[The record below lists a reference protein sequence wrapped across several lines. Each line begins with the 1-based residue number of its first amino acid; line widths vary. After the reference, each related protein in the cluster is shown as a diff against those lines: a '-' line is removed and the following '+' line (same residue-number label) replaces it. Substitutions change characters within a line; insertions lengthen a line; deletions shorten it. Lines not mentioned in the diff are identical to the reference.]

1 MYPAPFRYHRPATLG
16 SALALLAELGEGAR
30 PLAGGQSLIPI
41 LKMRMD
47 EPSDLVDIGRLAE
60 LTHIRKEKGRYC
72 IGALV
77 THARVAASAA
87 ATDIPVIR
95 DCAAN
100 IADPQVR
107 ALGTIGGSVCIAD
120 PSSDWPALLHLLDA
134 EIVCGGVEGSRKVGI
149 RDFITDSYTN
159 SLADGELVTEIQV
172 PIPPANSGG
181 AYLGFKKA
189 APAYP
194 AASAGV
200 QLTLTAG
207 NICQGIRLVLG
218 AAGPVPVTST
228 EIEQALTGRPLTDDK
243 LCRKP
248 PAPWWNCPNRLPM
261 RAAPQQ
267 FKRVMLRSLFMR
279 AAHTAMQRARGETVS
294 GSHDYV

>member
-16 SALALLAELGEGAR
+16 SALTLLAELGEGAR

-60 LTHIRKEKGRYC
+60 LTHIRKEHGRYC
-72 IGALV
+72 IGALA
-77 THARVAASAA
+77 THARIAASAVA
-87 ATDIPVIR
+87 ADIPVIH

-107 ALGTIGGSVCIAD
+107 ALGTIGGSVSIAD

-134 EIVCGGVEGSRKVGI
+134 EIVCQGLQGSRTI
-149 RDFITDSYTN
+149 CIDDFITDSYSN
-159 SLADGELVTEIQV
+159 SLADGELVTEIQI

-207 NICQGIRLVLG
+207 NICQAIRLVLG
-218 AAGPVPVTST
+218 AAGPTPVASGD
-228 EIEQALTGRPLTDDK
+228 IEQSLTGKPLTDEK
-243 LCRKP
+243 LHQAAGALVELSDP
-248 PAPWWNCPNRLPM
+248 PGDVRGSAE
-261 RAAPQQ
+261 
-267 FKRVMLRSLFMR
+267 FKRVMLRSLLLR
-279 AAHTAMQRARGETVS
+279 AAHTARQRARGEVIK

>member
-77 THARVAASAA
+77 THARIAASTA

-134 EIVCGGVEGSRKVGI
+134 EIVCGEVEGSRKVGI

-159 SLADGELVTEIQV
+159 SLADGELVTEIQI

-207 NICQGIRLVLG
+207 NICHDIRLVLG
-218 AAGPVPVTST
+218 AAGPVPVRS
-228 EIEQALTGRPLTDDK
+228 EDIEQALTGQPLTDGK
-243 LCRKP
+243 LQEAAGALVELSDP
-248 PAPWWNCPNRLPM
+248 PADARGS
-261 RAAPQQ
+261 AE
-267 FKRVMLRSLFMR
+267 FKRAMLRSLFMR

>member
-16 SALALLAELGEGAR
+16 SALALLAELGDSAR

-47 EPSDLVDIGRLAE
+47 EPSDLVDIGRLPE
-60 LTHIRKEKGRYC
+60 LTHIRKEKNHYR
-72 IGALV
+72 IGALA
-77 THARVAASAA
+77 THARIAASAA
-87 ATDIPVIR
+87 ADNIPVIR
-95 DCAAN
+95 DCAGN

-120 PSSDWPALLHLLDA
+120 PSSDWPALLNLLDA
-134 EIVCGGVEGSRKVGI
+134 EIVCQDLEASRKIGI

-159 SLADGELVTEIQV
+159 CLADGELVTEIQI

-194 AASAGV
+194 AASAGI

-207 NICQGIRLVLG
+207 NICHDIRMALG
-218 AAGPVPVTST
+218 AAGPVPVIST
-228 EIEQALTGRPLTDDK
+228 EIERSLIGQPLTDAK
-243 LCRKP
+243 LQEAAAALVELSEP
-248 PAPWWNCPNRLPM
+248 PSDTRGSAD
-261 RAAPQQ
+261 
-267 FKRVMLRSLFMR
+267 FKRTMLRSLFMR
-279 AAHTAMQRARGETVS
+279 AAQTAMQRAKGETAM

>member
-60 LTHIRKEKGRYC
+60 LTHIRKEKGRYV
-72 IGALV
+72 IGALA
-77 THARVAASAA
+77 THARIAASAA
-87 ATDIPVIR
+87 ADDIPVIR
-95 DCAAN
+95 DCAGN

-120 PSSDWPALLHLLDA
+120 PSSDWPALLNILDA
-134 EIVCGGVEGSRKVGI
+134 EIVCRGLEASRNIGI

-159 SLADGELVTEIQV
+159 SLADGELVTEIQI

-189 APAYP
+189 APSYP

-207 NICQGIRLVLG
+207 NICHDIRLALG
-218 AAGPVPVTST
+218 AAGPVPVTSAD
-228 EIEQALTGRPLTDDK
+228 IEQSLVGQPLTDDK
-243 LCRKP
+243 LQQAGAALVELSDP
-248 PAPWWNCPNRLPM
+248 PTDARGTTE
-261 RAAPQQ
+261 
-267 FKRVMLRSLFMR
+267 FKRTMLRSLFMR
-279 AAHTAMQRARGETVS
+279 AAHTAMQRARGEIVT

>member
-60 LTHIRKEKGRYC
+60 LTHIRKDKDRYC
-72 IGALV
+72 IGALA
-77 THARVAASAA
+77 THARIAASSAA
-87 ATDIPVIR
+87 VDIPGIA
-95 DCAAN
+95 DCAGN

-107 ALGTIGGSVCIAD
+107 ALGSIGGSVCIAD
-120 PSSDWPALLHLLDA
+120 PSSDWPAVLNILDA
-134 EIVCGGVEGSRKVGI
+134 EIVCRGLEGSRTVGI

-159 SLADGELVTEIQV
+159 SLTGGELVTEIQI

-207 NICQGIRLVLG
+207 NICQHIRLVLG
-218 AAGPVPVTST
+218 AAGPVPVTSA
-228 EIEQALTGRPLTDDK
+228 EIEQSLVGEPLTDNK
-243 LCRKP
+243 LQQAGTALVELSDP
-248 PAPWWNCPNRLPM
+248 PTDARGS
-261 RAAPQQ
+261 AA
-267 FKRVMLRSLFMR
+267 FKRAILHSLFMR
-279 AAHTAMQRARGETVS
+279 AAHTAIQRAGGETVS

>member
-16 SALALLAELGEGAR
+16 SALVLLAELGEGAR

-47 EPSDLVDIGRLAE
+47 EPSDLVDIGRLPE
-60 LTHIRKEKGRYC
+60 LMHIRREKDRFC
-72 IGALV
+72 IGALA
-77 THARVAASAA
+77 THARIAASDAA
-87 ATDIPVIR
+87 DEIPIIR
-95 DCAAN
+95 DCAGR

-107 ALGTIGGSVCIAD
+107 TLGTIGGSVCIAD
-120 PSSDWPALLHLLDA
+120 PSSDWPALLNVLDA
-134 EIVCGGVEGSRKVGI
+134 EVVCRGLEGSRKIDI
-149 RDFITDSYTN
+149 RNFITDSYSN
-159 SLADGELVTEIQV
+159 SLADGELVTEIQI

-207 NICQGIRLVLG
+207 NICHDIRLVLG
-218 AAGPVPVTST
+218 AAGPAPVTSR
-228 EIEQALTGRPLTDDK
+228 EVEQSLVGQPLTDKK
-243 LCRKP
+243 LQQAAAALVELSDP
-248 PAPWWNCPNRLPM
+248 PTDARGS
-261 RAAPQQ
+261 AA
-267 FKRVMLRSLFMR
+267 FKRVILRSLFMR
-279 AAHTAMQRARGETVS
+279 AAHAAIQRAKGKTIT

>member
-72 IGALV
+72 IGALA
-77 THARVAASAA
+77 THARIAASSA

-100 IADPQVR
+100 IADAQVR

-120 PSSDWPALLHLLDA
+120 PSSDWPALLHLLDT
-134 EIVCGGVEGSRKVGI
+134 EIVCRGMEGSRKVGI

-159 SLADGELVTEIQV
+159 SLADGELVTEIQIPV
-172 PIPPANSGG
+172 PPANSGG

-200 QLTLTAG
+200 QLTLAAG
-207 NICQGIRLVLG
+207 NICHDIRLVLG
-218 AAGPVPVTST
+218 AAGPVPTCSAD
-228 EIEQALTGRPLTDDK
+228 IEQALTGQPLTDGK
-243 LCRKP
+243 LQQAAAALVELSDP
-248 PAPWWNCPNRLPM
+248 PTDARGS
-261 RAAPQQ
+261 AE
-267 FKRVMLRSLFMR
+267 FKRAMLRSLFLR
-279 AAHTAMQRARGETVS
+279 AAHTAMQRAGGKTVT

>member
-1 MYPAPFRYHRPATLG
+1 MYPAPFRYHRPGSLD
-16 SALALLAELGEGAR
+16 SALTLLSELGEGAR

-60 LTHIRKEKGRYC
+60 LTHIRKEKDRYC
-72 IGALV
+72 IGALA
-77 THARVAASAA
+77 THARIAASAA
-87 ATDIPVIR
+87 ADDIPIIR
-95 DCAAN
+95 DCAGR

-120 PSSDWPALLHLLDA
+120 PSSDWPALLHTLDA
-134 EIVCGGVEGSRKVGI
+134 EIVCRGLEGTRKVGVG
-149 RDFITDSYTN
+149 DFITDSYTN
-159 SLADGELVTEIQV
+159 SLADGELVTEVQI

-194 AASAGV
+194 AASVGV
-200 QLTLTAG
+200 QLTLAAG
-207 NICQGIRLVLG
+207 NICQDIRLVLG
-218 AAGPVPVTST
+218 AAGSTPVTSR
-228 EIEQALTGRPLTDDK
+228 EVEQSLTGHPLTDKK
-243 LCRKP
+243 LQQAAEALVELADP
-248 PAPWWNCPNRLPM
+248 PTDARGS
-261 RAAPQQ
+261 AE
-267 FKRVMLRSLFMR
+267 FKLVILRSLFMR
-279 AAHTAMQRARGETVS
+279 AAHTAMQRAMGKNIT

>member
-16 SALALLAELGEGAR
+16 SALTLLAELGESAR

-60 LTHIRKEKGRYC
+60 LAYIRKEGNRYC
-72 IGALV
+72 IGALA
-77 THARVAASAA
+77 THARIAASAA
-87 ATDIPVIR
+87 AADIPVLH

-107 ALGTIGGSVCIAD
+107 TLGTIGGSVSIAD

-134 EIVCGGVEGSRKVGI
+134 EIVCRGLQGSRTVSIG
-149 RDFITDSYTN
+149 DFITDSYST
-159 SLADGELVTEIQV
+159 SLAEGELVTEIRIPV
-172 PIPPANSGG
+172 PPANSGG

-207 NICQGIRLVLG
+207 NICQSVRLVLG
-218 AAGPVPVTST
+218 AAGPVPVTAPDL
-228 EIEQALTGRPLTDDK
+228 EQSLVGQPLTDEK
-243 LCRKP
+243 LQQAAAALVDLSDP
-248 PAPWWNCPNRLPM
+248 PTDARGS
-261 RAAPQQ
+261 AE
-267 FKRVMLRSLFMR
+267 FKRVMLRSLLLR
-279 AAHTAMQRARGETVS
+279 AAHTAMQRAKGENVK
-294 GSHDYV
+294 GSHEYV

>member
-16 SALALLAELGEGAR
+16 SALTLLAELGESAR

-60 LTHIRKEKGRYC
+60 LAYIRKEGDRYC
-72 IGALV
+72 IGALA
-77 THARVAASAA
+77 THARIAASAA
-87 ATDIPVIR
+87 AAEIPVLH

-107 ALGTIGGSVCIAD
+107 TLGTIGGSVSIAD

-134 EIVCGGVEGSRKVGI
+134 EIVCRGLQGSRTVSIG
-149 RDFITDSYTN
+149 DFITDSYST
-159 SLADGELVTEIQV
+159 SLAEGELVTEIRIPV
-172 PIPPANSGG
+172 PPANSGG

-207 NICQGIRLVLG
+207 NICQAVRLVLG
-218 AAGPVPVTST
+218 AAGPVPVTAPDL
-228 EIEQALTGRPLTDDK
+228 EQSLVGQPLTDEK
-243 LCRKP
+243 LQQAAAALVDLSDP
-248 PAPWWNCPNRLPM
+248 PTDARGS
-261 RAAPQQ
+261 AE
-267 FKRVMLRSLFMR
+267 FKRVMLRSLLLR
-279 AAHTAMQRARGETVS
+279 AAHTAMQRAKGENVK
-294 GSHDYV
+294 GSHEYV

>member
-60 LTHIRKEKGRYC
+60 LSHVRKEKNRYC
-72 IGALV
+72 IGALA
-77 THARVAASAA
+77 THARIAASAA
-87 ATDIPVIR
+87 AGDIPIIR
-95 DCAAN
+95 DCAGR

-120 PSSDWPALLHLLDA
+120 PSSDWPALLHVLDA
-134 EIVCGGVEGSRKVGI
+134 EIVCRGIDGSRKVGI
-149 RDFITDSYTN
+149 RDFITDSYSN
-159 SLADGELVTEIQV
+159 SLADGELVTEIQI
-172 PIPPANSGG
+172 PIPPAHSGG
-181 AYLGFKKA
+181 AYFGFKKA

-194 AASAGV
+194 AASVGV
-200 QLTLTAG
+200 QLTLAAG
-207 NICQGIRLVLG
+207 NICHDIRLALG
-218 AAGPVPVTST
+218 AAGPVPVTS
-228 EIEQALTGRPLTDDK
+228 EQVKQSLVGHPLTDDK
-243 LCRKP
+243 LRQAAAALVELSDP
-248 PAPWWNCPNRLPM
+248 PTDARGS
-261 RAAPQQ
+261 AT
-267 FKRVMLRSLFMR
+267 FKRAMLRSLFVR
-279 AAHTAMQRARGETVS
+279 AAQAAIQRAKGNNVT

>member
-16 SALALLAELGEGAR
+16 SALTLLAELGESAR

-60 LTHIRKEKGRYC
+60 LAYIRKEGDRYC
-72 IGALV
+72 IGALA
-77 THARVAASAA
+77 THARIAASAA
-87 ATDIPVIR
+87 AAEIPVLH

-107 ALGTIGGSVCIAD
+107 TLGTIGGSVSIAD

-134 EIVCGGVEGSRKVGI
+134 EIVCRGLQGSRTVSI
-149 RDFITDSYTN
+149 RDFITDSYST
-159 SLADGELVTEIQV
+159 SLAEGELVTEIRIPV
-172 PIPPANSGG
+172 PPANSGG

-207 NICQGIRLVLG
+207 NICQAVRLVLG
-218 AAGPVPVTST
+218 AAGPVPVTAPDL
-228 EIEQALTGRPLTDDK
+228 EQSLVGQPLTDEK
-243 LCRKP
+243 LQQAATALVDLSDP
-248 PAPWWNCPNRLPM
+248 PTDARGS
-261 RAAPQQ
+261 AE
-267 FKRVMLRSLFMR
+267 FKRVMLRSLLLR
-279 AAHTAMQRARGETVS
+279 AAHTAMQRAKGENVK
-294 GSHDYV
+294 GSHEYV

>member
-60 LTHIRKEKGRYC
+60 LTHIRKEKDRYC

-77 THARVAASAA
+77 THARIAASAA
-87 ATDIPVIR
+87 AAEIPIIM

-100 IADPQVR
+100 IADRQVR
-107 ALGTIGGSVCIAD
+107 ALGTIGGSVSIAD
-120 PSSDWPALLHLLDA
+120 PSSDWPALLNVLDA
-134 EIVCGGVEGSRKVGI
+134 EIVCRGLETSRTVNI
-149 RDFITDSYTN
+149 RDFITDSYSN
-159 SLADGELVTEIQV
+159 CLAEGELVTEIQI

-207 NICQGIRLVLG
+207 NICHDIRLVLG
-218 AAGPVPVTST
+218 AAGPVPVTSP
-228 EIEQALTGRPLTDDK
+228 EIEQALTGHPLTDNK
-243 LCRKP
+243 LQQAAETLVELSDP
-248 PAPWWNCPNRLPM
+248 PSDARGS
-261 RAAPQQ
+261 AG
-267 FKRVMLRSLFMR
+267 FKRTMLRSLFMR
-279 AAHTAMQRARGETVS
+279 AAHTAMQRARGEAVA

>member
-16 SALALLAELGEGAR
+16 GALALLTELGESAR

-60 LTHIRKEKGRYC
+60 LTQIRKERDRYG
-72 IGALV
+72 IGALA
-77 THARVAASAA
+77 THARIAASAA
-87 ATDIPVIR
+87 AADVPVIH

-107 ALGTIGGSVCIAD
+107 TLGTIGGSVSIAD

-134 EIVCGGVEGSRKVGI
+134 EIICRHQEGSRRVGI
-149 RDFITDSYTN
+149 RDFITDSYSN
-159 SLADGELVTEIQV
+159 CLLEGELITEIQ
-172 PIPPANSGG
+172 IHAPPAGSGG

-200 QLTLTAG
+200 QLTLAAG
-207 NICQGIRLVLG
+207 NICQTIRLVLG
-218 AAGPVPVTST
+218 AAGPVPVTSR
-228 EIEQALTGRPLTDDK
+228 EVEQSLIGQPLTDDK
-243 LCRKP
+243 LQQAAAALVDLSEP
-248 PAPWWNCPNRLPM
+248 PDDARGS
-261 RAAPQQ
+261 AG
-267 FKRVMLRSLFMR
+267 FKRAILRSLFLR
-279 AAHTAMQRARGETVS
+279 AARTAIQRAGGEVVK
-294 GSHDYV
+294 GGPDYV

>member
-16 SALALLAELGEGAR
+16 SALTLLAELGESAR

-60 LTHIRKEKGRYC
+60 LAYIRKEGDRYC
-72 IGALV
+72 IGALA
-77 THARVAASAA
+77 THARIAASAA
-87 ATDIPVIR
+87 AAEIPVLH

-107 ALGTIGGSVCIAD
+107 TLGTIGGSVSIAD

-134 EIVCGGVEGSRKVGI
+134 EIVCRGLQGSRTVSI
-149 RDFITDSYTN
+149 RDFITDSYST
-159 SLADGELVTEIQV
+159 SLADGELVTEIRIPV
-172 PIPPANSGG
+172 PPANSGG

-207 NICQGIRLVLG
+207 NICQAVRLVLG
-218 AAGPVPVTST
+218 AAGPVPVTAPDL
-228 EIEQALTGRPLTDDK
+228 EQSLVGQPLTDEK
-243 LCRKP
+243 LQQAATALVDLSDP
-248 PAPWWNCPNRLPM
+248 PHDARGS
-261 RAAPQQ
+261 AE
-267 FKRVMLRSLFMR
+267 FKRVMLRSLLLR
-279 AAHTAMQRARGETVS
+279 AAHTAMQRAKGENVK
-294 GSHDYV
+294 GSHEYV

>member
-16 SALALLAELGEGAR
+16 SALTLLAELGESAR

-60 LTHIRKEKGRYC
+60 LTYIRKEGDRYC
-72 IGALV
+72 IGALA
-77 THARVAASAA
+77 THARIAASAA
-87 ATDIPVIR
+87 AAEIPVLH

-107 ALGTIGGSVCIAD
+107 TLGTIGGSVSIAD

-134 EIVCGGVEGSRKVGI
+134 EIVCRGLQGSRTVSI
-149 RDFITDSYTN
+149 RDFITDSYST
-159 SLADGELVTEIQV
+159 SLADGELVTEIRIPV
-172 PIPPANSGG
+172 PPANSGG

-207 NICQGIRLVLG
+207 NICQAVRLVLG
-218 AAGPVPVTST
+218 AAGPVPVTAPDL
-228 EIEQALTGRPLTDDK
+228 EQSLVGEPLTDEK
-243 LCRKP
+243 LQQAAATLVDLSDP
-248 PAPWWNCPNRLPM
+248 PTDARGS
-261 RAAPQQ
+261 AE
-267 FKRVMLRSLFMR
+267 FKRVMLRSLLLR
-279 AAHTAMQRARGETVS
+279 AAHTAMQRAKGENVK
-294 GSHDYV
+294 GSHEYV

>member
-16 SALALLAELGEGAR
+16 SALTLLAELGESAR

-60 LTHIRKEKGRYC
+60 LTYIRKEGDRYC
-72 IGALV
+72 IGALA
-77 THARVAASAA
+77 THARIAASAA
-87 ATDIPVIR
+87 AAEIPVLH

-107 ALGTIGGSVCIAD
+107 TLGTIGGSVSIAD

-134 EIVCGGVEGSRKVGI
+134 EIVCRGLQGSRTVSI
-149 RDFITDSYTN
+149 RDFITDSYST
-159 SLADGELVTEIQV
+159 SLVDGELVTEIRIPV
-172 PIPPANSGG
+172 PPANSGG

-207 NICQGIRLVLG
+207 NICQAVRLVLG
-218 AAGPVPVTST
+218 AAGPVPVTAPDL
-228 EIEQALTGRPLTDDK
+228 EQSLVGQPLTDEK
-243 LCRKP
+243 LQQAATALVDLSDP
-248 PAPWWNCPNRLPM
+248 PTDARGS
-261 RAAPQQ
+261 AE
-267 FKRVMLRSLFMR
+267 FKRVMLRSLLLR
-279 AAHTAMQRARGETVS
+279 AAHTAMQRAKGENVK
-294 GSHDYV
+294 GSHEYV

>member
-1 MYPAPFRYHRPATLG
+1 MYPAPFRYHRPATLD

-47 EPSDLVDIGRLAE
+47 EPSDLVDIGRLTE
-60 LTHIRKEKGRYC
+60 LTHVRKEKKRFC
-72 IGALV
+72 IGALA
-77 THARVAASAA
+77 THARIAASAA
-87 ATDIPVIR
+87 AAEIPIIH
-95 DCAAN
+95 DCAGN

-107 ALGTIGGSVCIAD
+107 TLGTIGGSVSIAD
-120 PSSDWPALLHLLDA
+120 PSSDWPTLLNVLDA
-134 EIVCGGVEGSRKVGI
+134 EIVCRSQTTSRNI
-149 RDFITDSYTN
+149 RIGDFITDSYTN
-159 SLADGELVTEIQV
+159 SLTDSELVTEIQI
-172 PIPPANSGG
+172 PIPPPNSGG

-207 NICQGIRLVLG
+207 NICKRIRLALG
-218 AAGPVPVTST
+218 AAGPVPVTSA
-228 EIEQALTGRPLTDDK
+228 EIEKKLVGQLLTDERLQQAADA
-243 LCRKP
+243 LVELSDP
-248 PAPWWNCPNRLPM
+248 PADVRGS
-261 RAAPQQ
+261 AE
-267 FKRVMLRSLFMR
+267 FKRVMLRSLLLR
-279 AAHTAMQRARGETVS
+279 AAHTAIQRAKGKTIS

>member
-16 SALALLAELGEGAR
+16 SALTLLAELGESAR

-60 LTHIRKEKGRYC
+60 LAYIRKEGDRYC
-72 IGALV
+72 IGALA
-77 THARVAASAA
+77 THARIAASAA
-87 ATDIPVIR
+87 AAEIPVLH

-107 ALGTIGGSVCIAD
+107 TLGTIGGSVSIAD

-134 EIVCGGVEGSRKVGI
+134 EIVCRGLQGSRTVSI
-149 RDFITDSYTN
+149 RDFITDSYST
-159 SLADGELVTEIQV
+159 SLVDGELVTEIRIPV
-172 PIPPANSGG
+172 PPANSGG

-207 NICQGIRLVLG
+207 NICQAVRLVLG
-218 AAGPVPVTST
+218 AAGPVPVTAPDL
-228 EIEQALTGRPLTDDK
+228 EQSLVGQPLTDEK
-243 LCRKP
+243 LQQAAAALVDLSDP
-248 PAPWWNCPNRLPM
+248 PTDARGS
-261 RAAPQQ
+261 AE
-267 FKRVMLRSLFMR
+267 FKRVMLRSLLLR
-279 AAHTAMQRARGETVS
+279 AAHTAMQRAKGENVK
-294 GSHDYV
+294 GSHEYV

>member
-16 SALALLAELGEGAR
+16 SALTLLAELGESAR

-60 LTHIRKEKGRYC
+60 LAYIRKEGDRYC
-72 IGALV
+72 IGALA
-77 THARVAASAA
+77 THARIAASAA
-87 ATDIPVIR
+87 AAEIPVLH

-107 ALGTIGGSVCIAD
+107 TLGTIGGSVSIAD

-134 EIVCGGVEGSRKVGI
+134 EIVCRGLQGSRTVSI
-149 RDFITDSYTN
+149 RDFITDSYST
-159 SLADGELVTEIQV
+159 SLVDGELVTEIRIPV
-172 PIPPANSGG
+172 PPANSGG

-207 NICQGIRLVLG
+207 NICQAVRLVLG
-218 AAGPVPVTST
+218 AAGPVPVTAPDL
-228 EIEQALTGRPLTDDK
+228 EQSLVGQPLTDEK
-243 LCRKP
+243 LQQAATALVDLSDP
-248 PAPWWNCPNRLPM
+248 PTDARGS
-261 RAAPQQ
+261 AE
-267 FKRVMLRSLFMR
+267 FKRVMLRSLLLR
-279 AAHTAMQRARGETVS
+279 AAHTAMQRAKGENVK
-294 GSHDYV
+294 GSHEYV

>member
-16 SALALLAELGEGAR
+16 SALTLLAELGESAR

-60 LTHIRKEKGRYC
+60 LAYIRKEGDRYC
-72 IGALV
+72 IGALA
-77 THARVAASAA
+77 THARIAASAA
-87 ATDIPVIR
+87 AAEIPVLH

-107 ALGTIGGSVCIAD
+107 TLGTIGGSVSIAD

-134 EIVCGGVEGSRKVGI
+134 EIVCRGLQGSRTVSI
-149 RDFITDSYTN
+149 RDFITDSYST
-159 SLADGELVTEIQV
+159 SLVEGELVTEIRIPV
-172 PIPPANSGG
+172 PPANSGG

-207 NICQGIRLVLG
+207 NICQAVRLVLG
-218 AAGPVPVTST
+218 AAGPVPVTAPDL
-228 EIEQALTGRPLTDDK
+228 EQSLVGQPLTDEK
-243 LCRKP
+243 LQQAATALVDLSDP
-248 PAPWWNCPNRLPM
+248 PTDARGS
-261 RAAPQQ
+261 AE
-267 FKRVMLRSLFMR
+267 FKRVMLRSLLLR
-279 AAHTAMQRARGETVS
+279 AAHTAMQRAKGENVK
-294 GSHDYV
+294 GSHEYV

>member
-16 SALALLAELGEGAR
+16 SALTLLAELGESAR

-60 LTHIRKEKGRYC
+60 LAYIRKERDRYC
-72 IGALV
+72 IGALA
-77 THARVAASAA
+77 THARIAASAA
-87 ATDIPVIR
+87 AAEIPVLH

-107 ALGTIGGSVCIAD
+107 TLGTIGGSVSIAD

-134 EIVCGGVEGSRKVGI
+134 EIVCRGLQSSRTVSI
-149 RDFITDSYTN
+149 RDFITDSYST
-159 SLADGELVTEIQV
+159 SLAEGELVTEIRIPV
-172 PIPPANSGG
+172 PPANSGG

-207 NICQGIRLVLG
+207 NICQAVRLVLG
-218 AAGPVPVTST
+218 AAGPVPVTAPDL
-228 EIEQALTGRPLTDDK
+228 EQSLVGQPLTDEK
-243 LCRKP
+243 LQQAAAALVDLSDP
-248 PAPWWNCPNRLPM
+248 PTDARGS
-261 RAAPQQ
+261 AE
-267 FKRVMLRSLFMR
+267 FKRVMLRSLLLR
-279 AAHTAMQRARGETVS
+279 AAHTAMQRAKGENVK
-294 GSHDYV
+294 GSHEYV

>member
-16 SALALLAELGEGAR
+16 SALALLAELGDGAR
-30 PLAGGQSLIPI
+30 PLAGGQSLIPV

-60 LTHIRKEKGRYC
+60 LTHVRKEKGRYV
-72 IGALV
+72 IGALA
-77 THARVAASAA
+77 THARIAASAA
-87 ATDIPVIR
+87 AVDIPAIR
-95 DCAAN
+95 DCAGN

-120 PSSDWPALLHLLDA
+120 PSSDWPALLSILDA
-134 EIVCGGVEGSRKVGI
+134 EIIARGLEASRGIGI

-159 SLADGELVTEIQV
+159 SLADGELVTEIQI

-189 APAYP
+189 APSYP

-207 NICQGIRLVLG
+207 NICHDIRLALG
-218 AAGPVPVTST
+218 AAGPVPVTS
-228 EIEQALTGRPLTDDK
+228 EQVEQSLVGHPLTDKHLQQAAAALVELSD
-243 LCRKP
+243 P
-248 PAPWWNCPNRLPM
+248 PSDARGS
-261 RAAPQQ
+261 AQ
-267 FKRVMLRSLFMR
+267 FKRTMLRSLFLR
-279 AAHTAMQRARGETVS
+279 AAHTAMRRARGETVS

>member
-16 SALALLAELGEGAR
+16 SALTLLAELGESAR

-60 LTHIRKEKGRYC
+60 LAYIRKENDRYC
-72 IGALV
+72 IGALA
-77 THARVAASAA
+77 THARIAASAA
-87 ATDIPVIR
+87 AAEIPVLH

-107 ALGTIGGSVCIAD
+107 TLGTIGGSVSIAD

-134 EIVCGGVEGSRKVGI
+134 EIVCRGLQGSRTVSI
-149 RDFITDSYTN
+149 RDFITDSYST
-159 SLADGELVTEIQV
+159 SLAEGELVTEIRIPV
-172 PIPPANSGG
+172 PPANSGG

-207 NICQGIRLVLG
+207 NICQAVRLVLG
-218 AAGPVPVTST
+218 AAGPVPVTAPDL
-228 EIEQALTGRPLTDDK
+228 EQSLVGQPLTDEK
-243 LCRKP
+243 LQQAAAALVDLSDP
-248 PAPWWNCPNRLPM
+248 PTDARGS
-261 RAAPQQ
+261 AE
-267 FKRVMLRSLFMR
+267 FKRVMLRSLLLR
-279 AAHTAMQRARGETVS
+279 AAHTAMQRAKGENVK
-294 GSHDYV
+294 GSHEYV